1 MNNLY
6 LVFEFYT
13 NGYNIDILS
22 VISLFSVLCAIF
34 VIVSKNPIVSVL
46 FLIGL
51 FAGISS
57 YLIIIGL
64 TFIGLSYLI
73 VYIGAVSIL
82 FLFILMLINIRISE
96 LESNT
101 RNSMLLAINI
111 ILLFNYSFSKV
122 LPYNI
127 NMFNGSSNIDSN
139 YGSEAGLNS
148 DNIYYVTG
156 ALWDG
161 NLAEM
166 GHMTSIGNVM
176 YTNYNVW
183 LIMASFILLLAMVG
197 SIVITISKGTD
208 SAGSASSVNGIGGR
222 S

>member
-1 MNNLY
+1 
-6 LVFEFYT
+6 
-13 NGYNIDILS
+13 
-22 VISLFSVLCAIF
+22 
-34 VIVSKNPIVSVL
+34 
-46 FLIGL
+46 
-51 FAGISS
+51 
-57 YLIIIGL
+57 
-64 TFIGLSYLI
+64 
-73 VYIGAVSIL
+73 
-82 FLFILMLINIRISE
+82 MLINIRISE

-208 SAGSASSVNGIGGR
+208 SAGSASSVNGIGRR

>member
-1 MNNLY
+1 LNNLY
-6 LVFEFYT
+6 LVYEYYT

-22 VISLFSVLCAIF
+22 VISLFSILCAIF

-127 NMFNGSSNIDSN
+127 KMFNSSSYIDSN
-139 YGSEAGLNS
+139 VGISLNS
-148 DNIYYVTG
+148 DNLYYVTG
-156 ALWDG
+156 TL
-161 NLAEM
+161 
-166 GHMTSIGNVM
+166 
-176 YTNYNVW
+176 
-183 LIMASFILLLAMVG
+183 
-197 SIVITISKGTD
+197 
-208 SAGSASSVNGIGGR
+208 
-222 S
+222 